1 MEAPFQRPMTS
12 PPRKSPS
19 PDHAPPAWRA
29 AIEARL
35 IAMER
40 AARDAGRAVWELR
53 DRFVAEEKRPN
64 DWVTDADRAADR
76 IIRAAKDAQF
86 PEDGWLSEE
95 SLVDSVQGA
104 FTWVVDPID
113 GTREFVEGLPEY
125 AVSIGLAWGDRV
137 VAGSVVHPPSGVVMA
152 GAVTTGCRSA
162 ETRALPGARP
172 DTTHL
177 RILVSRTDLSR
188 NRFAGWRADLPL
200 TAIGSI
206 AYKLALVAYGEAD
219 AVVSVTRK
227 SPWDV
232 VGGFG
237 VLGAA
242 GLAPRFLDERS
253 HWTPSANKSL
263 PPFIVAR
270 TPEIEHRLFTEAQEH
285 AKRYAAKRDTR
296 G

>member
-1 MEAPFQRPMTS
+1 M
-12 PPRKSPS
+12 
-19 PDHAPPAWRA
+19 
-29 AIEARL
+29 
-35 IAMER
+35 
-40 AARDAGRAVWELR
+40 WELR

-64 DWVTDADRAADR
+64 DWVTDADQAADR

-125 AVSIGLAWGDRV
+125 AVSVGLAWRDRV
-137 VAGSVVHPPSGVVMA
+137 VAGAVVHPPSGVVMA
-152 GAVTTGCRSA
+152 GALTSGCRSA
-162 ETRALPGARP
+162 DTRALPGARAN
-172 DTTHL
+172 TVEL

-188 NRFAGWRADLPL
+188 NRFSGWRADLPL
-200 TAIGSI
+200 TALGSI

-227 SPWDV
+227 NPWDV

-242 GLAPRFLDERS
+242 GLSPRFLDDTY
-253 HWTPSANKSL
+253 HCAPAANKPL

-270 TPEIEHRLFTEAQEH
+270 TPELEKLLFIEAQAH
-285 AKRYAAKRDTR
+285 AKRYAAKRDNR
-296 G
+296 R

>member
-1 MEAPFQRPMTS
+1 MSSSSRPITDDAS
-12 PPRKSPS
+12 PQWKAS
-19 PDHAPPAWRA
+19 
-29 AIEARL
+29 IEARL
-35 IAMER
+35 IAMAR
-40 AARDAGRAVWELR
+40 AAHDASRAVWELR

-64 DWVTDADRAADR
+64 DWVTDADHAADR
-76 IIRAAKDAQF
+76 MIRAAKDAQF
-86 PEDGWLSEE
+86 PNDGWLSEE
-95 SLVDSVQGA
+95 SPVDSAQGA

-125 AVSIGLAWGDRV
+125 AVSIGLAWRDRV
-137 VAGSVVHPPSGVVMA
+137 VAGAIAHPPSGVVMA
-152 GAVTTGCRSA
+152 GAVTSGRRSA
-162 ETRALPGARP
+162 DTGALPGARAGR
-172 DTTHL
+172 TQL

-188 NRFAGWRADLPL
+188 NRFSGWREDLPL
-200 TAIGSI
+200 TALGSI

-227 SPWDV
+227 NPWDV

-237 VLGAA
+237 VLEAA
-242 GLAPRFLDERS
+242 GIAPRFLDERS
-253 HWTPSANKSL
+253 RWMPSANKSL

-270 TPEIEHRLFTEAQEH
+270 TPEIERRLFAEAQEH

>member
-1 MEAPFQRPMTS
+1 MTS

-19 PDHAPPAWRA
+19 PDHASPAWRA
-29 AIEARL
+29 AIDARL

-40 AARDAGRAVWELR
+40 AARDAGRAVWGLR

-125 AVSIGLAWGDRV
+125 AVSIGLAWRDRV

-152 GAVTTGCRSA
+152 GAVTSGCRSA

-172 DTTHL
+172 DTTQL

-188 NRFAGWRADLPL
+188 NRFVGWRADLPL
-200 TAIGSI
+200 TALGSI

-242 GLAPRFLDERS
+242 GLAPRFLDDGHKWEPA
-253 HWTPSANKSL
+253 TNEPL

-270 TPEIEHRLFTEAQEH
+270 TPEIEKRLFEEALAH
-285 AKRYAAKRDTR
+285 ARRYAAKRTTR

>member
-1 MEAPFQRPMTS
+1 MEA
-12 PPRKSPS
+12 
-19 PDHAPPAWRA
+19 
-29 AIEARL
+29 
-35 IAMER
+35 
-40 AARDAGRAVWELR
+40 AAREAAHAVWALR

-76 IIRAAKDAQF
+76 IIRSAKDARF

-95 SLVDSVQGA
+95 SLVDSLEGA

-125 AVSIGLAWGDRV
+125 AVSIGLVWRQRV
-137 VAGSVVHPPSGVVMA
+137 VAGAIAHPPSGTVMA
-152 GAVTTGCRSA
+152 GAVTTGPRSA
-162 ETRALPGARP
+162 DTRSLPGARAAANG
-172 DTTHL
+172 L

-188 NRFAGWRADLPL
+188 NRFTGWRADLPL

-227 SPWDV
+227 NPWDI

-237 VLGAA
+237 VLAAA
-242 GLAPRFLDERS
+242 GLAPRFLDERDRI
-253 HWTPSANKSL
+253 TPAANQPL

-270 TPEIEHRLFTEAQEH
+270 TPDIEQRLFAEAQAH
-285 AKRYAAKRDTR
+285 AKRYAATR
-296 G
+296 EPRR